1 MTMGALASDSN
12 QMLLLVFG
20 FGLVFLV
27 AFASIRWHFSR
38 SRRLLEAWAARE
50 RYQIIEQRY
59 RSVRRG
65 PFLGSSSRGQAV
77 YHVVVRDQT
86 GVERRGLVRLGGFW
100 RGLHSDQVE
109 VSWE

>member
-1 MTMGALASDSN
+1 MDAASANSG
-12 QMLLLVFG
+12 QWMLLVFG
-20 FGLVFLV
+20 FALVFLV
-27 AFASIRWHFSR
+27 AFLPIRWHFRR
-38 SRRLLEAWAARE
+38 SRRLLETWAARE

-77 YHVVVRDQT
+77 YHVIVRDQT

-100 RGLHSDQVE
+100 RGLYSDQVE
-109 VSWE
+109 VVWD